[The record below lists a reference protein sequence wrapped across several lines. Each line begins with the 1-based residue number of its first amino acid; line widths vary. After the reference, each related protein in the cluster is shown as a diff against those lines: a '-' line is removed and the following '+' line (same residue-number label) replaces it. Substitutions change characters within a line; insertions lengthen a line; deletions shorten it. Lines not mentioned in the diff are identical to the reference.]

1 MKIKTHYTQT
11 YGTQW
16 KQCWGKFIALGAFI
30 KILERSHTINLTA
43 HLKALEHKDANT
55 PKGSRQQEIIKI
67 RAEIK
72 QLETE
77 NNKKKQPN
85 QELFF

>member
-1 MKIKTHYTQT
+1 MGHNESRVR
-11 YGTQW
+11 
-16 KQCWGKFIALGAFI
+16 GKLIALCASQ
-30 KILERSHTINLTA
+30 KKAERAYSSSLTA